1 LNAVD
6 RENAEGL
13 HVLLCES
20 STALPERICYS
31 SHFGAAATVLAIGR
45 FQNYLDASFPH
56 NLVWKLLLLDLIIF
70 FIVVKKIE
78 SE

>member
-1 LNAVD
+1 
-6 RENAEGL
+6 
-13 HVLLCES
+13 
-20 STALPERICYS
+20 
-31 SHFGAAATVLAIGR
+31 VLAIGR